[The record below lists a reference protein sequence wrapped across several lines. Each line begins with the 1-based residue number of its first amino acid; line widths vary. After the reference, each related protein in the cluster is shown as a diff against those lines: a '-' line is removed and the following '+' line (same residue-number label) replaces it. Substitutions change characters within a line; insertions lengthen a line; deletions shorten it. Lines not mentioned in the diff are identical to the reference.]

1 MDNSRIPEPIIAD
14 TQSTTALVSHYIILD
29 GQLRIMEAAI
39 KKQKESMAKIEIQL
53 LEQFAQES
61 VQSIRTKDGLAF
73 LYHQFWANCNQG
85 EALKDTAWG
94 WLVKSNV
101 NSQTI
106 SAAVRELD
114 KNEEGQPILPEEV
127 KGLVT
132 VTEKWSV
139 RVKKS

>member
-1 MDNSRIPEPIIAD
+1 MTTNM
-14 TQSTTALVSHYIILD
+14 QSTPALANHYVVLN

-61 VQSIRTKDGLAF
+61 IQSIRTKDGLVF
-73 LYHQFWANCNQG
+73 IYHQSWASCNQT

-94 WLVKSNV
+94 WLVKPNV
-101 NSQTI
+101 NSQMI
-106 SAAVRELD
+106 SAVVRELD
-114 KNEEGQPILPEEV
+114 KDEEGQPILPEEV
-127 KGLVT
+127 RQLVT
-132 VTEKWSV
+132 VTEKWSI